1 MPHLQHCFARYRPSP
16 LVWIAG
22 VSALFS
28 ATSLSCS
35 AQLNST
41 AGTVTLNATLPEV
54 LSVSATPGNV
64 NFTLVPGSTAVASA
78 PILVTTSWLVRATRA
93 NIALFAW
100 FATPAAALT
109 DGASTPNN
117 IPSAEVYGT
126 VPTGSPTAYTAFTQS
141 GALGATGGG
150 LQLFT
155 QALYSATRSI
165 TRTDNLNLEI
175 NLTAQPQLPA
185 GTYSGILNLQAQA
198 L

>member
-1 MPHLQHCFARYRPSP
+1 MPHCSAVRRVVRLA
-16 LVWIAG
+16 WIAS
-22 VSALFS
+22 VCALPLFLPE
-28 ATSLSCS
+28 ACS
-35 AQLNST
+35 AQLNSS
-41 AGTVTLNATLPEV
+41 AATVTLNATLPEV

-64 NFTLVPGSTAVASA
+64 NFTLIPGGTAVASA
-78 PILVTTSWLVRATRA
+78 PILVTTTWLVRASRA
-93 NIALFAW
+93 NVALFAW

-109 DGASTPNN
+109 DGASTPNT

-141 GALGATGGG
+141 GALGASGGG

-155 QALYSATRSI
+155 QALSSATRSA

-185 GTYSGILNLQAQA
+185 GSYSGILNLQAQA

>member
-1 MPHLQHCFARYRPSP
+1 MPH
-16 LVWIAG
+16 
-22 VSALFS
+22 
-28 ATSLSCS
+28 CS
-35 AQLNST
+35 ASCKTQFLLALSAGT
-41 AGTVTLNATLPEV
+41 LFLLSVKTCRAQISSSAGTVTLNATLPEV

-64 NFTLVPGSTAVASA
+64 NFTLVPGGTAVASA
-78 PILVTTSWLVRATRA
+78 PILVTTTWLVRASRA
-93 NIALFAW
+93 NIGLFAW
-100 FATPAAALT
+100 FAAPAAALT
-109 DGASTPNN
+109 DGAATPNT

-141 GALGATGGG
+141 GALGAAGGG

-155 QALYSATRSI
+155 QALSSSTRSA

-185 GTYSGILNLQAQA
+185 GTYSGVLNLQAQA